1 MKFLWVVLFFSGCTL
16 PLNKKNKEEQ
26 VESSLVKDK
35 GILPAKVSPQIDFYF
50 SSDDDPSDPDQS
62 CALTDFKAE
71 VIVKF
76 LSGLNE
82 STLLPVGILSNEQK
96 NLYFDCE
103 NCGEV
108 AVSKKNESYKVSIT
122 PLLTNFGDKI
132 FFQIKSSGLQST
144 GGLSYNE
151 TNKKS
156 CTLETMPPLT
166 EVEEPDNQNMISS
179 NFASLT
185 KPSSFLLP
193 FLGVASQ
200 GNKNSCVSFSGNYAM
215 FYYNYIAAGEPILSS
230 YGVFATSPDFAYF
243 LRPNPSSCSDTITFN
258 FLFNTLKN
266 YGTPSFSVLPYS
278 SSCTGSISPEQYSSA
293 LDSKIID
300 TIKIDS
306 KSIESI
312 KGALMLKNPLLF
324 SIKMSKKFKKIRSSN
339 PLWNTNNDEILSGGH
354 ALTLT
359 GYTDNY
365 NNTGE
370 GAFRFLN
377 SWGGGFGDQG
387 QGWIKYSDF
396 LSVNIVPGNF
406 VYMLLPSAKPSQ
418 FQQNNVTQDLTL
430 AYSFNNTFEPSV
442 GNISAQAFSTSF
454 VEGKSQQAVKFQGNE
469 SSYISLGNNFNF
481 SNGFSFS
488 FWVKTENG
496 TQGQQAII
504 SNVYQNNMPSFEI
517 GIDNNKLY
525 TISPSNNSFE
535 TSLLST
541 EELLVNTWNHVV
553 LSWNKTYLVT
563 YLNNKLVN
571 FKVVVKNDFPT
582 ILNNNL
588 IIGKRP
594 LNSSGVSS
602 LFFNGSLDDLKI
614 YSRSI
619 NNLEV
624 DYLYN
629 N

>member
-1 MKFLWVVLFFSGCTL
+1 MRFLWVILFFSGCTL

-26 VESSLVKDK
+26 AGSSLVKDND
-35 GILPAKVSPQIDFYF
+35 IPSAKVSPQIEFSF

-71 VIVKF
+71 VIIKF

-82 STLLPVGILSNEQK
+82 STPLPVGILSNEQK

-156 CTLETMPPLT
+156 CTLEIIPPLA
-166 EVEEPDNQNMISS
+166 EVAEPDNQNMISS
-179 NFASLT
+179 NFASLI
-185 KPSSFLLP
+185 KPPSFLLP

-215 FYYNYIAAGEPILSS
+215 FYYNYIAAGEPSLSS
-230 YGVFATSPDFAYF
+230 YGIFATSPDFAYF
-243 LRPNPSSCSDTITFN
+243 LRPNPSDCSDTITFN

-278 SSCTGSISPEQYSSA
+278 SSCTGSISPEQYASA
-293 LDSKIID
+293 LDSKIMY

-324 SIKMSKKFKKIRSSN
+324 SIKMSKKFKKIRATQ
-339 PLWNTNNDEILSGGH
+339 PVWNTTNDEVLSGGH

-377 SWGGGFGDQG
+377 SWGSGFGDNG

-396 LSVNIVPGNF
+396 IKTSIVPGNF

-418 FQQNNVTQDLTL
+418 FQNSSLSQDLL
-430 AYSFNNTFEPSV
+430 AFYSFNNTLNSSV
-442 GNISAQAFSTSF
+442 SGLIAESFNTSF
-454 VEGKSQQAVKFQGNE
+454 TEGKNLQGVSFQGIN
-469 SSYISLGNNFNF
+469 SSYINLGNTFNF

-488 FWVKTENG
+488 FWIKPGISTLEK
-496 TQGQQAII
+496 QAII

-517 GIDNNKLY
+517 GLENNKLY
-525 TISPSNNSFE
+525 TVSPNGNSIE
-535 TSLLST
+535 TSSLST
-541 EELLVNTWNHVV
+541 ESLIPDTWNFIT
-553 LSWNKTYLVT
+553 LTWNKKYLTT
-563 YLNNKLVN
+563 YLNNKIVN
-571 FKVVVKNDFPT
+571 FKVVVKEDFPVS
-582 ILNNNL
+582 LNNNL

-594 LNSSGVSS
+594 LNSSGVSEY
-602 LFFNGSLDDLKI
+602 FFNGSIDELRI
-614 YSRSI
+614 YSKPLT
-619 NNLEV
+619 NLEIN
-624 DYLYN
+624 YLYN
-629 N
+629 

>member
-1 MKFLWVVLFFSGCTL
+1 MRFLWVILFFSGCTL

-26 VESSLVKDK
+26 AGSSLVKDND
-35 GILPAKVSPQIDFYF
+35 IPSAKVSPQIEFSF

-108 AVSKKNESYKVSIT
+108 AVSKKNESYKISIT

-156 CTLETMPPLT
+156 CTLEIIPPLA
-166 EVEEPDNQNMISS
+166 EVAEPDNQNMISS
-179 NFASLT
+179 NFASLI
-185 KPSSFLLP
+185 KPPSFLLP

-215 FYYNYIAAGEPILSS
+215 FYYNYIAAGEPSLSS
-230 YGVFATSPDFAYF
+230 YGIFATSPDFAYF
-243 LRPNPSSCSDTITFN
+243 LRPNPSDCSDTITFN

-266 YGTPSFSVLPYS
+266 HGTPSFSVLPYS
-278 SSCTGSISPEQYSSA
+278 SSCTGSISPEQYASA
-293 LDSKIID
+293 LDSKIMY

-324 SIKMSKKFKKIRSSN
+324 SIKMSKKFKKIRATQ
-339 PLWNTNNDEILSGGH
+339 PVWNTTNDEVLSGGH

-377 SWGGGFGDQG
+377 SWGSGFGDNG

-396 LSVNIVPGNF
+396 IKTSIVPGNF

-418 FQQNNVTQDLTL
+418 FQNSSLSQDLL
-430 AYSFNNTFEPSV
+430 AFYSFNNTLNSSV
-442 GNISAQAFSTSF
+442 SGLIAESFNTSF
-454 VEGKSQQAVKFQGNE
+454 TEGKNLQGVSFQGIN
-469 SSYISLGNNFNF
+469 SSYINLGNTFNF

-488 FWVKTENG
+488 FWIKPGISTLEK
-496 TQGQQAII
+496 QAII

-517 GIDNNKLY
+517 GLENNKLY
-525 TISPSNNSFE
+525 TVSPNGNSIE
-535 TSLLST
+535 TSSLST
-541 EELLVNTWNHVV
+541 ESLIPDTWNFIT
-553 LSWNKTYLVT
+553 LTWNKKYLTT
-563 YLNNKLVN
+563 YLNNKIVN
-571 FKVVVKNDFPT
+571 FKVVVKEDFPVS
-582 ILNNNL
+582 LNNNL

-594 LNSSGVSS
+594 LNSSGVSEY
-602 LFFNGSLDDLKI
+602 FFNGSIDELRI
-614 YSRSI
+614 YSKPLT
-619 NNLEV
+619 NLEIN
-624 DYLYN
+624 YLYN
-629 N
+629 